1 MSVRSRH
8 VPFNYQPFKHQP
20 QTPYNVRRSVAHV
33 KQSPDI
39 SESAL
44 LQLVQDSVLEADALF
59 GHAFRKQTRKVPVR
73 ACSPRSSCIAPSHQ
87 LASSPPLPSPS
98 HQLASSPPLPSPS
111 HQLASSPPL
120 PSPSHQLASSP
131 PLPFAASSR
140 RSSRVGLARSRHA
153 VRGQGM
159 LLLRSCCRCCRCDV
173 ANDVDASS
181 ALAFCSR
188 VQGL

>member
-8 VPFNYQPFKHQP
+8 VPFKHQP

-87 LASSPPLPSPS
+87 LASSPPLP
-98 HQLASSPPLPSPS
+98 
-111 HQLASSPPL
+111 
-120 PSPSHQLASSP
+120 
-131 PLPFAASSR
+131 FAASSR